1 MKNIT
6 TKQYKTNEFTA
17 KILGFSGLIPF
28 IIALITL
35 NFHESKIQVLEII
48 VVYGYTITA
57 FLGGIYWGVGLNIK
71 IGAKKYFFISTM
83 PSISVLISL
92 LFPLSLI
99 SKIIYLICVLNL
111 FLYLEFSFLQT
122 FKLPKWFLFLRIKLN
137 LFLTLLLIMI
147 VLSATYQFNLLN

>member
-6 TKQYKTNEFTA
+6 TKHYKTNENLA

-28 IIALITL
+28 IIAIIIL
-35 NFHESKIQVLEII
+35 NLNISKTQVLEVII
-48 VVYGYTITA
+48 IYGYTIIA

-71 IGAKKYFFISTM
+71 ISAKKYFFISTL
-83 PSISVLISL
+83 PTIFVLISL

-99 SKIIYLICVLNL
+99 SKIIYLICILNF

-122 FKLPKWFLFLRIKLN
+122 IKLPKWFLFLRIKLN
-137 LFLTLLLIMI
+137 IFLTLLLIVI
-147 VLSATYQFNLLN
+147 ALSAYLSI

>member
-6 TKQYKTNEFTA
+6 TKQYKTNENLA

-28 IIALITL
+28 IIAFITL
-35 NFHESKIQVLEII
+35 NFNVGKIQVLEII
-48 VVYGYTITA
+48 TVYGYTIIA

-71 IGAKKYFFISTM
+71 IGAKKYFFISTL
-83 PSISVLISL
+83 PTFFVLISL

-99 SKIIYLICVLNL
+99 SKIIYLICILNF

-122 FKLPKWFLFLRIKLN
+122 IKLPKWFLFLRIKLN
-137 LFLTLLLIMI
+137 IFLTLLLTIIM
-147 VLSATYQFNLLN
+147 LSAFLTI

>member
-6 TKQYKTNEFTA
+6 TKHYKKNENLA

-28 IIALITL
+28 IIAFIIL
-35 NFHESKIQVLEII
+35 NFNISKTQVLEVII
-48 VVYGYTITA
+48 IYGYTIIA

-71 IGAKKYFFISTM
+71 ISAKKYFFISTL
-83 PSISVLISL
+83 PTIFVLISL

-99 SKIIYLICVLNL
+99 SKIIYLICILNF

-122 FKLPKWFLFLRIKLN
+122 IKLPKWFLFLRIKLN
-137 LFLTLLLIMI
+137 IFLTLLLIMI
-147 VLSATYQFNLLN
+147 AFSAYLSI

>member
-6 TKQYKTNEFTA
+6 TKQYKTNENLA

-28 IIALITL
+28 IIAFIAL
-35 NFHESKIQVLEII
+35 NFHVSKTQVLEII
-48 VVYGYTITA
+48 IVYGYTIIA

-71 IGAKKYFFISTM
+71 ISAKKYFFISTL
-83 PSISVLISL
+83 PTILVLISL

-99 SKIIYLICVLNL
+99 TKIIYLICILNF

-122 FKLPKWFLFLRIKLN
+122 IKLPKWFLSLRIKLN
-137 LFLTLLLIMI
+137 IFLTLLLIMI
-147 VLSATYQFNLLN
+147 ALSAYLSI

>member
-6 TKQYKTNEFTA
+6 TKQYKANEHIA

-28 IIALITL
+28 IIAFIAL
-35 NFHESKIQVLEII
+35 NFNVSKIQILEII
-48 VVYGYTITA
+48 IVYGYTIIT

-71 IGAKKYFFISTM
+71 ISSKKYFFISTL
-83 PSISVLISL
+83 PTIFVFISL

-99 SKIIYLICVLNL
+99 SKIIYLICILNF

-122 FKLPKWFLFLRIKLN
+122 LKLPKWFLFLRIKLN
-137 LFLTLLLIMI
+137 IFLTLLLIMI
-147 VLSATYQFNLLN
+147 ALSAYLSI